1 MANIKIPSAFFS
13 SEIWRKDRVFSEA
26 EAYLDLLTL
35 SSPIP
40 LRTLARRWGW
50 KHPREVRFLR
60 WLNASCTTFVPPCV
74 PLILQ
79 NNNALQ
85 GFCTTSC
92 TTFVPPLREKP
103 PLQETKERSKEKK
116 EYTPSKENISP
127 LSTNVDIPPTPFA
140 KFQKW
145 LLDNA
150 PSILKME
157 EPFTEFQFTKAKEDF
172 GVDMMQEILQE
183 MHNWQPL
190 LKKNKSAYLTFR
202 VWATKRKEKVPLKRK
217 DNGNNYRL
225 DSTLCKDFDTD
236 IA

>member
-1 MANIKIPSAFFS
+1 
-13 SEIWRKDRVFSEA
+13 
-26 EAYLDLLTL
+26 
-35 SSPIP
+35 
-40 LRTLARRWGW
+40 
-50 KHPREVRFLR
+50 
-60 WLNASCTTFVPPCV
+60 
-74 PLILQ
+74 
-79 NNNALQ
+79 
-85 GFCTTSC
+85 
-92 TTFVPPLREKP
+92 
-103 PLQETKERSKEKK
+103 
-116 EYTPSKENISP
+116 
-127 LSTNVDIPPTPFA
+127 
-140 KFQKW
+140 
-145 LLDNA
+145 
-150 PSILKME
+150 ME

>member
-60 WLNASCTTFVPPCV
+60 WLKASCTTFVPPCV
-74 PLILQ
+74 PLILH
-79 NNNALQ
+79 NANALQ

-127 LSTNVDIPPTPFA
+127 LLSNDNIPPTPFA

-217 DNGNNYRL
+217 DNGNNHRL